1 MKRIRIIAIIAVIAV
16 ILAFAIPWYVNSA
29 SAVTPAGIA
38 TSGFIEATT
47 VNIAPETGGR
57 VTGITVSEGDRVKAG
72 DRVVTL
78 DGTLLAAQRQQAE
91 INLNLAKANITQATL
106 AKDNAQ
112 KAWENARDVQLS
124 IAQINLEEANNAFSK
139 ITYPYTYSTF
149 AFDVPAAVAAVND
162 AQLQLTNAQTWL
174 KEGPASGNYTN
185 ALDQLRQA
193 LDNLTTAQERLT
205 RGVGVD
211 VFLQTSTTTSGA
223 IKTGISTSDFFT
235 LRTAQLEM
243 NKAQLSVNGTAAA
256 VEQANTA
263 YLQATN
269 GISIAEEQVKQAEAA
284 INVIDVQ
291 AGKLNISSPISG
303 IVAAKNI
310 EVGEIAGA
318 GTPILTVTQLDNLTL
333 TTYVPESQIGLVMLG
348 QKVQVSVDSYP
359 GQVFNGQVI
368 YISPQASFTPGNV
381 QLKDE
386 REKTVFA
393 VKINLAN
400 PDSKLKPGMPA
411 DATIITTSQG

>member
-1 MKRIRIIAIIAVIAV
+1 MKRIRIIAVIAVVAV

-29 SAVTPAGIA
+29 TAVTPAGIA
-38 TSGFIEATT
+38 TSGFIEATS
-47 VNIAPETGGR
+47 VNIAAETGGR

-91 INLNLAKANITQATL
+91 INLNLARANVAQATL
-106 AKDNAQ
+106 AKENAQ
-112 KAWENARDVQLS
+112 KAWENARDVQLK
-124 IAQINLEEANNAFSK
+124 IAQVNLEAANNTFNK
-139 ITYPYTYSTF
+139 INYPYTYSTF
-149 AFDVPAAVAAVND
+149 AFDVPAAVAAVNE
-162 AQLQLTNAQTWL
+162 AQFKLNEAQTFL
-174 KEGPASGNYTN
+174 KQGPDSGNYTR

-205 RGVGVD
+205 RGQGVD

-223 IKTGISTSDFFT
+223 IKPAISTSDFFT

-256 VEQANTA
+256 VDQAYTA

-269 GISIAEEQVKQAEAA
+269 GIGIAGEQVKQAEAA
-284 INVIDVQ
+284 LNVIDVQ

-303 IVAAKNI
+303 IVATKNF

-318 GTPILTVTQLDNLTL
+318 GTPVLTVTQLENLTL

-348 QKVQVSVDSYP
+348 QKVLVSIDSYP
-359 GQVFNGQVI
+359 GLEFTGRVI
-368 YISPQASFTPGNV
+368 YISPRASFTPGNI

-400 PDSKLKPGMPA
+400 PDSKMKPGMPA

>member
-1 MKRIRIIAIIAVIAV
+1 MKRIRIVVIIAVSVAIMAFV
-16 ILAFAIPWYVNSA
+16 IPRYVNSA
-29 SAVTPAGIA
+29 NAVTPAGIA

-57 VTGITVSEGDRVKAG
+57 VTGITVGEGDRVKAG

-78 DGTLLAAQRQQAE
+78 DGTLLTAQRKQAE
-91 INLNLAKANITQATL
+91 INLNLARANVTQATL
-106 AKDNAQ
+106 AKDNAR
-112 KAWENARDVQLS
+112 KAWENARDVQLQ
-124 IAQINLEEANNAFSK
+124 IAQVNLEEANNAFRK

-149 AFDVPAAVAAVND
+149 AFDVPAAVVAVND
-162 AQLQLTNAQTWL
+162 AQSQLTEAQIWL
-174 KEGPASGNYTN
+174 AEGPASGNYTK
-185 ALDQLRQA
+185 ALDRFRQA

-205 RGVGVD
+205 RGQGVD
-211 VFLQTSTTTSGA
+211 VFLQTSTTASGSLLPSHN
-223 IKTGISTSDFFT
+223 ISDYWT

-256 VEQANTA
+256 VDQANTA
-263 YLQATN
+263 YLLATN
-269 GISIAEEQVKQAEAA
+269 GIGIAEQQIKQAEAA
-284 INVIDVQ
+284 LNVIDVQ
-291 AGKLNISSPISG
+291 AGKLTLGSPISG

-318 GTPILTVTQLDNLTL
+318 GTPILTVTQLDNVTL

-348 QKVQVSVDSYP
+348 QKVLVSIDSFP

-368 YISPQASFTPGNV
+368 YISPRASFTPGNI

-393 VKINLAN
+393 VKISLAN